1 MKEYNLYSLNDGE
14 LCSISTSCSDKVQT
28 LESLKYDNGVSGNYQ
43 YSYQLAK
50 LLDQLINLIEYYR
63 QDTNFIRFKT
73 SLKRIKQTLITL
85 PQVMI
90 VGSFSTG
97 KSTFLNALFG
107 ADIATVGALPTTA
120 VTTKISY
127 GTDKKVLVY
136 FKDGLRE
143 EYSISDFKR
152 VTSEIGGEGENFYK
166 SILYVECF
174 LPFEI
179 LKSFSIIDSPGLDA
193 KNEHTEQTKRFIERA
208 DVILWM
214 FSVENAVSARE
225 FDAIKAL
232 DIRYKP
238 VAILNKI
245 DTLDEEEDDLDDIII
260 SIWEKLDEVVDYIY
274 PISAQMAFFG
284 KINNSISSIEESQIL
299 AVEKFLQTEVM
310 ASSEFYRIQVFL
322 DAFSL
327 ALFRLFSDFDFKLV
341 QDVHNKALLDTIRKI
356 DGVVQNFISLTNIEG
371 RGSIELY
378 KAILSTFI
386 FNTEYP
392 HESCCE
398 KSQII
403 LMMECFE
410 ESAARGN
417 LLAEALLAFT
427 SLWAE
432 ETLGISGNSQIL
444 LDSVEKKYK
453 TNKFYLDHY
462 ALDQFYNI
470 SDSECVSSQGTL
482 AILLAKKYEN
492 SDFDKYF
499 HYLKEGYEAGCHEIM
514 AKLAYAYESKGD
526 IKMAL
531 SFWKKIAI
539 SDCNEQIRYM
549 AYNNMGLIY
558 YKGEGGITKNLL
570 QSIELFKM
578 ASLSGNAE
586 YIFNYAEALLQS
598 EFGEINP
605 LEVTERRKE
614 AIELLESVRRECTFA
629 AHELMFIYYQGIYGI
644 DKSFSKAMQIARQA
658 PEVNKEMTMLKAFI
672 FLEGGFGVKQNLK
685 MAFKLVKD
693 SDEPGRFYIEGILAH
708 KQGSIDKARVLIE
721 KAANMGF
728 QPAIDDLS
736 RGLHNITYLPDKGVN
751 RDIVSSYENIE
762 LGHKDKKEKSSKE
775 NIGYALVFIVFLI
788 SLMVSMIISSPKVGM
803 GVIALAL
810 VAYIVKKD

>member
-1 MKEYNLYSLNDGE
+1 M
-14 LCSISTSCSDKVQT
+14 VQ
-28 LESLKYDNGVSGNYQ
+28 
-43 YSYQLAK
+43 
-50 LLDQLINLIEYYR
+50 I
-63 QDTNFIRFKT
+63 
-73 SLKRIKQTLITL
+73 
-85 PQVMI
+85 
-90 VGSFSTG
+90 
-97 KSTFLNALFG
+97 
-107 ADIATVGALPTTA
+107 
-120 VTTKISY
+120 
-127 GTDKKVLVY
+127 KKVLVY

-356 DGVVQNFISLTNIEG
+356 DEVVQNFISLTNIEG

-398 KSQII
+398 ESQII

-444 LDSVEKKYK
+444 LDSVEKNMKP
-453 TNKFYLDHY
+453 
-462 ALDQFYNI
+462 I
-470 SDSECVSSQGTL
+470 S
-482 AILLAKKYEN
+482 
-492 SDFDKYF
+492 
-499 HYLKEGYEAGCHEIM
+499 
-514 AKLAYAYESKGD
+514 
-526 IKMAL
+526 
-531 SFWKKIAI
+531 
-539 SDCNEQIRYM
+539 
-549 AYNNMGLIY
+549 
-558 YKGEGGITKNLL
+558 
-570 QSIELFKM
+570 
-578 ASLSGNAE
+578 
-586 YIFNYAEALLQS
+586 
-598 EFGEINP
+598 
-605 LEVTERRKE
+605 
-614 AIELLESVRRECTFA
+614 
-629 AHELMFIYYQGIYGI
+629 FI
-644 DKSFSKAMQIARQA
+644 
-658 PEVNKEMTMLKAFI
+658 
-672 FLEGGFGVKQNLK
+672 
-685 MAFKLVKD
+685 
-693 SDEPGRFYIEGILAH
+693 
-708 KQGSIDKARVLIE
+708 
-721 KAANMGF
+721 
-728 QPAIDDLS
+728 
-736 RGLHNITYLPDKGVN
+736 
-751 RDIVSSYENIE
+751 
-762 LGHKDKKEKSSKE
+762 
-775 NIGYALVFIVFLI
+775 
-788 SLMVSMIISSPKVGM
+788 
-803 GVIALAL
+803 
-810 VAYIVKKD
+810 